1 MFETPDEDINELR
14 DAVLEY
20 IDVLGDRIL
29 SETQVI
35 AVLPPDPE
43 RFAAVNLHPSA
54 RQAHHVAGEAVAVVL
69 KRAIIEDI
77 RLGNLTFSADGGEIG
92 IPSEVQ
98 HTTSDADRAFVW
110 FAGIRASGLWLC
122 WYGDEEID
130 AAMNDTWVGNTLPT
144 RDGIADQYASRVDEL
159 AERFGSSSTEFAW
172 EGMWDKQ
179 LHPFDFAVAEVAEML
194 INGQPVTHEDVEA
207 AVDRCRCG

>member
-1 MFETPDEDINELR
+1 MFETPDEDINEVR

-54 RQAHHVAGEAVAVVL
+54 RQAHQLAGEAVAVVL
-69 KRAIIEDI
+69 KGEAVEDI
-77 RLGNLTFSADGGEIG
+77 RLGNFAFSADGDEIG
-92 IPSEVQ
+92 IPSKIQ

-110 FAGIRASGLWLC
+110 FAGMRASGLWLC
-122 WYGDEEID
+122 WYGDVEID
-130 AAMNDTWVGNTLPT
+130 AAMNDTWYGN
-144 RDGIADQYASRVDEL
+144 GIADQYASRVDEL
-159 AERFGSSSTEFAW
+159 AERFGSSRKERAW

-179 LHPFDFAVAEVAEML
+179 LQPFDLAVCEVAAML
-194 INGQPVTHEDVEA
+194 INGQPVTHQDVQA
-207 AVDRCRCG
+207 AVNMCLDD